1 MTRKPLRILYAAG
14 PGDVIGTYRHWKE
27 GRDDPSEVAVTYSGQ
42 FFDVCRELGAEAWV
56 ISYHPRREKLRDGPF
71 VVEHRQVRFMK
82 GPGPLYILGQVWYGL
97 RLVASALRFR
107 ADVVVAMSGMA
118 WFTLALLPVF
128 GVKVVPTLHATFWRV
143 THPPR
148 GFNRFLWNLN
158 RRFFSCR
165 VAAVMCV
172 SDAVADQLKGLTGPL
187 DVPVLRFAPTYR
199 RGLFDGVA
207 DAPPG
212 EPPPFRVFYAGRI
225 ERNKGVFDLLAVA
238 ERFKGEGR
246 AGIEFDLC
254 GSGGALEELRQR
266 VADAGLADTFRCH
279 GHVQKQAMREMYR
292 WAHVV
297 VVPTTS
303 EFVEGL
309 NKVVV
314 EAVLAARPV
323 ITSPMCPALE
333 YVRGAV
339 LEVPPDDVDAYARAI
354 LRLAD
359 DHALYDEKRR
369 ACADASPQFYE
380 PQRGWGETFKRILRT
395 TGAVLERGV
404 ADVREPLPS

>member
-27 GRDDPSEVAVTYSGQ
+27 GRDDPSEVAITYSGQ

-56 ISYHPRREKLRDGPF
+56 ISYNPRRETVRDGGF
-71 VVEHRQVRFMK
+71 VVEHRPVRFMK

-118 WFTLALLPVF
+118 WFTLALLPML
-128 GVKVVPTLHATFWRV
+128 GVRVVPTLHSTLWRV
-143 THPPR
+143 TRPPR
-148 GFNRFLWNLN
+148 GFNKVVWALN
-158 RRFFSCR
+158 RRFFRRR

-172 SDAVADQLKGLTGPL
+172 SDAVAAQLLGLVGRL
-187 DVPVLRFAPTYR
+187 DVPVERFVPTYR
-199 RGLFDGVA
+199 PELFQGVA

-212 EPPPFRVFYAGRI
+212 EAPPFRVFYAGRI

-238 ERFKGEGR
+238 ERFKAEGR
-246 AGIEFDLC
+246 DGFEFDLC
-254 GSGGALEELRQR
+254 GSGGALEELRRR
-266 VADAGLADTFRCH
+266 VADAGLEAAFRCH

-292 WAHVV
+292 RAHVV
-297 VVPTTS
+297 VVPTTT

-323 ITSPMCPALE
+323 ITSPVCPALE

-339 LEVPPDDVDAYARAI
+339 VEVPPDDVDAYARAI
-354 LRLAD
+354 LKLAE
-359 DHALYDEKRR
+359 DHSLYEQKRR
-369 ACADASPQFYE
+369 ACAESSPQFYD
-380 PQRGWGETFKRILRT
+380 RAHGWGETFKRIL
-395 TGAVLERGV
+395 VNVGV
-404 ADVREPLPS
+404 AG